1 MGDIIIPCIVINLIK
16 TLTDRLIAGV
26 YYNYRQLYVV
36 LGERNKV

>member
-36 LGERNKV
+36 LGKKNKV